1 MRLTH
6 RQRSTIKSLANHYFG
21 LGSVVYL
28 FGSRIDD
35 QQKGGDIDLL
45 IETQQNLQAFVQA
58 EIYFRAALDTQIGE
72 QKIDILIYNPSQA
85 SKSSK
90 IIEIALITAVRL

>member
-21 LGSVVYL
+21 LDSIVYL

-35 QQKGGDIDLL
+35 KQKGGDIDLL
-45 IETQQNLQAFVQA
+45 IETQQNLAFHGKRKNLTVKC
-58 EIYFRAALDTQIGE
+58 G
-72 QKIDILIYNPSQA
+72 A
-85 SKSSK
+85 SRRT
-90 IIEIALITAVRL
+90 LPP

>member
-21 LGSVVYL
+21 LDSIVYL

-35 QQKGGDIDLL
+35 KQKGGDIDLL
-45 IETQQNLQAFVQA
+45 IETQQNLKEFVQA
-58 EIYFRAALDTQIGE
+58 EIHFRAALDTQIGE
-72 QKIDILIYNPSQA
+72 QKIHILIYNPLQS
-85 SKSSK
+85 SKSTK
-90 IIEIALITAVRL
+90 IIEIALETGVRL